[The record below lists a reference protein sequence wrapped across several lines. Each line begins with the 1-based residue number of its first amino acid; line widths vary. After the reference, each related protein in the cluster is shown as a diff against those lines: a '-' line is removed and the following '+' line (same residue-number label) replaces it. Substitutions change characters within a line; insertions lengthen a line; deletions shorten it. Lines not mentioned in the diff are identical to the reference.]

1 MKIGALVVTDLQND
15 ITKHY
20 KEIFDRVNEAIGRTA
35 QKDLKIIYIFDF
47 QPAFKRFSRMFEL
60 STDKTAKSDMPVQ
73 YGK

>member
-35 QKDLKIIYIFDF
+35 QKDLKIVYIFDF
-47 QPAFKRFSRMFEL
+47 QPAFKRFSRMLEL
-60 STDKTAKSDMPVQ
+60 SADKTAKSDMSVQ
-73 YGK
+73 NGK